1 MVEASNN
8 RARILITD
16 DEDAIRELL
25 QGPKHGAKVRR
36 RIIEVNKMKRT
47 ILYLDD
53 DVACLNLLRDTFSE
67 EYEVSTAS
75 THMEARRLLS
85 LSRANIV
92 ISDQIMPDIKG
103 AEFLRE
109 VAEQYPESF
118 RVLLTGGDTVGN
130 LLREISSG
138 VIKLFITK
146 PWTEQDMRRMLELA
160 TMTCDLRD
168 NNCRERSA
176 RKD

>member
-1 MVEASNN
+1 
-8 RARILITD
+8 
-16 DEDAIRELL
+16 
-25 QGPKHGAKVRR
+25 
-36 RIIEVNKMKRT
+36 MKRT

-53 DVACLNLLRDTFSE
+53 DAACLNLLRDTLGKG
-67 EYEVSTAS
+67 YEVRTAS
-75 THMEARRLLS
+75 THAEACRLLS
-85 LSRANIV
+85 LSRADIV

-109 VAEQYPESF
+109 VADQYPICF

-138 VIKLFITK
+138 VINFFITK

-160 TMTCDLRD
+160 AMTCDS
-168 NNCRERSA
+168 RSSESVNRHA
-176 RKD
+176 LEEL